1 MGQVPH
7 WIPFIHWYAIEII
20 QSNPAVFNIQLPIA
34 QYLSGC
40 SNAYILGEGNLPSE
54 KVTKRDIFRI
64 FSRHGRLAQI
74 SIKQAYGFVQFL
86 DVSSCVSALRDEQGA
101 SCKGRKMRKST
112 MKPHVTQM
120 N

>member
-1 MGQVPH
+1 M
-7 WIPFIHWYAIEII
+7 
-20 QSNPAVFNIQLPIA
+20 QLPIA
-34 QYLSGC
+34 QCPFGC

-112 MKPHVTQM
+112 VKPHVTQVD
-120 N
+120 